1 MIGVGLKSRRTGAH
15 RAGRYGAVG
24 WQVLDLWVGRWSDR
38 GAGQGGVGIGKRDRV
53 HRIGVRNTRRVVS
66 GLVDRWP
73 LVGSLGV
80 GTADGGR
87 GDHRNALGLVLI
99 RRAGL
104 ERGDCCAV
112 VRIELGHG
120 AVVGHGRALPL
131 GIIGCCGHGRSD
143 GLGETV
149 GKSGSACRGEHP
161 VVAVV
166 AWGRAVGW
174 CDRDYGDRRSAGG
187 IAARLGGR
195 IGASIGIGSRIGIS
209 DWIGATDRVR
219 SLWFAAPAALGVG
232 TFREGPR
239 ARGKCDGRAEGES
252 GGVFVDHEG
261 SPEGESK

>member
-1 MIGVGLKSRRTGAH
+1 M
-15 RAGRYGAVG
+15 
-24 WQVLDLWVGRWSDR
+24 DLWVGRWSDH
-38 GAGQGGVGIGKRDRV
+38 GAGQGGVGIGKGDRV

-104 ERGDCCAV
+104 ERGDGCAV

-120 AVVGHGRALPL
+120 PVVGHGCALPL
-131 GIIGCCGHGRSD
+131 GIVGCCGHGRSD
-143 GLGETV
+143 GLGEPV
-149 GKSGSACRGEHP
+149 GKSVSACWGEHS

-195 IGASIGIGSRIGIS
+195 IG
-209 DWIGATDRVR
+209 DWIGATDGVR